1 MDYNNTSFSLE
12 QKAVIRAYE
21 KENIHYR
28 GGSFINLNK
37 RSIHSK
43 TKSKLLKEL
52 NRIERE
58 TTTLWEKI
66 NLLR

>member
-1 MDYNNTSFSLE
+1 MTYIDTNFSPE

-28 GGSFINLNK
+28 GRSFINLNK

-58 TTTLWEKI
+58 ITL
-66 NLLR
+66 